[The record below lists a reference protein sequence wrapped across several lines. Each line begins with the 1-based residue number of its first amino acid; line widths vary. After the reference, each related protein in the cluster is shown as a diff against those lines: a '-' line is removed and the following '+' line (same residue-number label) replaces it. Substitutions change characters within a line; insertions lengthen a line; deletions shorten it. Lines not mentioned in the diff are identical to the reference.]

1 MYTRDCRRGAARR
14 RTALRCYGALTAP
27 SVREVFLAL
36 DFPPGIITS
45 RSVQIRDYSPDCR
58 GDRTKSARACGTS
71 TEEIFLTTRCHRVRP
86 TEITDEDSERS
97 STPVTLQE
105 CAGGRSPPSPP
116 PPPFLREHY
125 RVGLNKQKRGKKMI
139 CTIGNIVGEKGV
151 FEFGAKSHLENR
163 KKRFRKKKDQIQF
176 QSLHT
181 THSQQDRVLYLMIRG
196 RQSRLSTSIEHKL
209 VFDCG

>member
-1 MYTRDCRRGAARR
+1 LLRPLLSLSVPHYPRTYPDFIARFSISIVYVSRDIVRVYLYMYTRDCRRGAARR

-116 PPPFLREHY
+116 PSSILAR
-125 RVGLNKQKRGKKMI
+125 
-139 CTIGNIVGEKGV
+139 
-151 FEFGAKSHLENR
+151 A
-163 KKRFRKKKDQIQF
+163 
-176 QSLHT
+176 
-181 THSQQDRVLYLMIRG
+181 
-196 RQSRLSTSIEHKL
+196 LSCRIE
-209 VFDCG
+209 